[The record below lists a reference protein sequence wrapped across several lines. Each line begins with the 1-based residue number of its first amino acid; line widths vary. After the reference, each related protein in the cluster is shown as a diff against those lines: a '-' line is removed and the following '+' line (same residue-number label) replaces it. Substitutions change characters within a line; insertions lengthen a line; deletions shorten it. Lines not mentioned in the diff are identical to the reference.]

1 MKDLLLYSWAIATRC
16 GILSSVL
23 PLESGGKTEG
33 KGEFRELMVASQSS
47 PSMSDSNHLIS
58 LEVEQS
64 VAIFLLFILPLQ
76 PGKMKKVK
84 LQL

>member
-1 MKDLLLYSWAIATRC
+1 MKNLLLYSWAIATCC
-16 GILSSVL
+16 GILSSVFR
-23 PLESGGKTEG
+23 LESRGKTEE
-33 KGEFRELMVASQSS
+33 KEELRELMVASQSTL
-47 PSMSDSNHLIS
+47 SMSDSNHLIS

-64 VAIFLLFILPLQ
+64 VAIFLLFILALQ